1 MRIADIEIVAAF
13 DIVHPAFGGANAGVE
28 EQRFDRLSRGEQ
40 IIGADNI
47 FNVLLNSGNIQSDLS
62 KMRILHVYMKFLIT
76 AAGKDVQ
83 A

>member
-47 FNVLLNSGNIQSDLS
+47 FNVLLNSGIRRKKSRFRCT
-62 KMRILHVYMKFLIT
+62 MCGGGT
-76 AAGKDVQ
+76 
-83 A
+83 